1 MEIRDRIEQGRI
13 VPVIALEKVEFAVP
27 LCRALKAG
35 GLTVAEFT
43 FRAKAARESIKIVAE
58 EFPEFTLGAGTV
70 TTLDE
75 LAAVKEAGAGFA
87 VAPGFNPRIVQAAN
101 DMGLPFFPGVATPTD
116 IEAALELGCKVLK
129 FFPAAEMGGVKM
141 IKALSAPYKHRGVR
155 FIPTGGVNIENMNDY
170 LAAPCVIAIGG
181 TWIVAKPWLDAGDWD
196 SVTEATRQAVT
207 RAAEAAAAAAM

>member
-1 MEIRDRIEQGRI
+1 MEIQDSIEQGRI

-43 FRAKAARESIKIVAE
+43 FRAKAARESIKVVAE

-75 LAAVKEAGAGFA
+75 LKAVKEAGARFA
-87 VAPGFNPRIVQAAN
+87 VAPGLNPRIVQAAQ

-141 IKALSAPYKHRGVR
+141 IKSLSAPYKHRGVR
-155 FIPTGGVNIENMNDY
+155 FIPTGGVNLENMNDY

-181 TWIVAKPWLDAGDWD
+181 TWIVAKPWLDAGDWA
-196 SVTEATRQAVT
+196 SVTEATSLAVA
-207 RAAEAAAAAAM
+207 RAALAAAK